1 MSNYLIN
8 SLNKSTFELMIF
20 TTTHTNKEAKELT
33 NDLIGVPFT
42 FLQSLKMGGVG
53 SKRMII
59 EETSQNFHQYI
70 NKISDI
76 NYANIEL
83 RPEGIIVLLN
93 KGLKNFNWIIPY
105 RQLVIYKTDR
115 LSIHAQGKYICFKNN
130 ILFKENKKFISKMI
144 NLKAINQEKYLNPTY
159 E

>member
-1 MSNYLIN
+1 
-8 SLNKSTFELMIF
+8 MIF
-20 TTTHTNKEAKELT
+20 STTHTNKEAKELT
-33 NDLIGVPFT
+33 NDLLGLPFS
-42 FLQSLKMGGVG
+42 FYQSLKMGGIG

-59 EETSQNFHQYI
+59 EETSQNIFDYT
-70 NKISDI
+70 NKISDV

-93 KGLKNFNWIIPY
+93 KGLNNYNWVIPF

-115 LSIHAQGKYICFKNN
+115 LSIHAEGKYICFKNN
-130 ILFKENKKFISKMI
+130 MLYKENKKFIAKMI
-144 NLKAINQEKYLNPTY
+144 DLKTTHQEKYSSPAY

>member
-1 MSNYLIN
+1 
-8 SLNKSTFELMIF
+8 MIF
-20 TTTHTNKEAKELT
+20 STTHINKEAKELT
-33 NDLIGVPFT
+33 NDLLDLPFS
-42 FLQSLKMGGVG
+42 FYQSLKMGAIG

-59 EETSQNFHQYI
+59 EETSQNIVDYT
-70 NKISDI
+70 NKISDV

-93 KGLKNFNWIIPY
+93 KGLNNYNWVIPF
-105 RQLVIYKTDR
+105 RQLVIYKSDR

-130 ILFKENKKFISKMI
+130 MLYRENKKFIAKMI
-144 NLKAINQEKYLNPTY
+144 DLKTTHQEKYLSPAH

>member
-1 MSNYLIN
+1 MSNHLIK
-8 SLNKSTFELMIF
+8 SLNKFTFESMIF

-33 NDLIGVPFT
+33 NDLIGLPFT

-70 NKISDI
+70 NKISDL

-83 RPEGIIVLLN
+83 RSEGIIVLLN
-93 KGLKNFNWIIPY
+93 KGLHNYHWIIPY

-144 NLKAINQEKYLNPTY
+144 NLRAVNQEKYLNHAY

>member
-1 MSNYLIN
+1 
-8 SLNKSTFELMIF
+8 MIF
-20 TTTHTNKEAKELT
+20 TTTYTNKEAKELT
-33 NDLIGVPFT
+33 DDLIGLPFT
-42 FLQSLKMGGVG
+42 FLQSLRMGGVG

-93 KGLKNFNWIIPY
+93 KGLHNYNWIIPY

-115 LSIHAQGKYICFKNN
+115 LSIHAQGKYICFKKN
-130 ILFKENKKFISKMI
+130 ILYKENKKFISKMI
-144 NLKAINQEKYLNPTY
+144 NLRAVDQEKYLNHAY

>member
-1 MSNYLIN
+1 
-8 SLNKSTFELMIF
+8 MIF
-20 TTTHTNKEAKELT
+20 STTHINKEAKELT
-33 NDLIGVPFT
+33 NDLLGLPFS
-42 FLQSLKMGGVG
+42 FYQSLKMGGIG

-59 EETSQNFHQYI
+59 EETSQNIVDYT
-70 NKISDI
+70 NKISDV

-93 KGLKNFNWIIPY
+93 KGLNNYNWVIPF
-105 RQLVIYKTDR
+105 RQLVIYKSDR

-130 ILFKENKKFISKMI
+130 MLYRENKKFIAKMI
-144 NLKAINQEKYLNPTY
+144 DLKTTHQEKYLSPAH

>member
-1 MSNYLIN
+1 MSNDLIN
-8 SLNKSTFELMIF
+8 SLNKTTFEAMIF
-20 TTTHTNKEAKELT
+20 DTTHINKEAKELT
-33 NDLIGVPFT
+33 NDLVGLPFS
-42 FLQSLKMGGVG
+42 FLKSLKMGGIG

-59 EETSQNFHQYI
+59 EETSQNLFQYI

-83 RPEGIIVLLN
+83 RPNGIIVLLN
-93 KGLKNFNWIIPY
+93 KGLYNFNWIIPY

-115 LSIHAQGKYICFKNN
+115 LSIHAQGSYICFKNN
-130 ILFKENKKFISKMI
+130 KLYKENKKFITKMI
-144 NLKAINQEKYLNPTY
+144 TLRATNQENELNPAY

>member
-1 MSNYLIN
+1 
-8 SLNKSTFELMIF
+8 MIF
-20 TTTHTNKEAKELT
+20 STTHINKEAKELT
-33 NDLIGVPFT
+33 NDLLGLPFS
-42 FLQSLKMGGVG
+42 FYQSLKMGGIG

-59 EETSQNFHQYI
+59 EETSQNIVDYT
-70 NKISDI
+70 NKISDV

-93 KGLKNFNWIIPY
+93 KGLNNYNWVIPF
-105 RQLVIYKTDR
+105 RQLVIYKSDR

-130 ILFKENKKFISKMI
+130 MLYRENKKFIAKMI
-144 NLKAINQEKYLNPTY
+144 DLKTTHQEKYSSPAY

>member
-1 MSNYLIN
+1 MSNHLIN

-20 TTTHTNKEAKELT
+20 TTTHTNIEAKELT
-33 NDLIGVPFT
+33 NDLIGLPFT

-93 KGLKNFNWIIPY
+93 KGLNNFNWIIPY

>member
-1 MSNYLIN
+1 
-8 SLNKSTFELMIF
+8 MIF
-20 TTTHTNKEAKELT
+20 STTHTNKEAKELT
-33 NDLIGVPFT
+33 NYLLGLPFS
-42 FLQSLKMGGVG
+42 FYQSLKMGGIG

-59 EETSQNFHQYI
+59 EETSQNIVDYT
-70 NKISDI
+70 NKISDV

-93 KGLKNFNWIIPY
+93 KGLNNYNWVIPF

-130 ILFKENKKFISKMI
+130 MLYKENKKFIAKMI
-144 NLKAINQEKYLNPTY
+144 DLKTTHQEKYSSPAY

>member
-1 MSNYLIN
+1 
-8 SLNKSTFELMIF
+8 MIF
-20 TTTHTNKEAKELT
+20 STTHTNKEAKELT
-33 NDLIGVPFT
+33 NDLLGLPFS
-42 FLQSLKMGGVG
+42 FYQSLKMGGIG

-59 EETSQNFHQYI
+59 EETSQNIVDYT
-70 NKISDI
+70 NKISDV

-93 KGLKNFNWIIPY
+93 KGLNNYNWVIPF
-105 RQLVIYKTDR
+105 RQLVIYKSDR

-130 ILFKENKKFISKMI
+130 MLYRENKKFIAKMI
-144 NLKAINQEKYLNPTY
+144 DLKTTHQEKYSSPAY

>member
-1 MSNYLIN
+1 LSNHLIN
-8 SLNKSTFELMIF
+8 SLNKYTFELMIF

-33 NDLIGVPFT
+33 NDLIGLPFT

-93 KGLKNFNWIIPY
+93 KGLNNFNWIIPY

-130 ILFKENKKFISKMI
+130 ILFKENKNFISKMI
-144 NLKAINQEKYLNPTY
+144 NLKAINQEKYLNLTY

>member
-1 MSNYLIN
+1 
-8 SLNKSTFELMIF
+8 MIF
-20 TTTHTNKEAKELT
+20 STTHTNKEAKELT
-33 NDLIGVPFT
+33 NDLLGLPFS
-42 FLQSLKMGGVG
+42 FYQSLKMGGIG

-59 EETSQNFHQYI
+59 EETSQNIVDYT
-70 NKISDI
+70 NKISDV

-93 KGLKNFNWIIPY
+93 KGLNNYNWVIPF

-130 ILFKENKKFISKMI
+130 MLYRENKKFIAKMI
-144 NLKAINQEKYLNPTY
+144 DLKTTHQEKYSSPAY

>member
-1 MSNYLIN
+1 
-8 SLNKSTFELMIF
+8 MIF
-20 TTTHTNKEAKELT
+20 STTHTNKEAKELT
-33 NDLIGVPFT
+33 NDLLGIPFS
-42 FLQSLKMGGVG
+42 LYQSLKMGGIG

-59 EETSQNFHQYI
+59 EETSQNIVDYT
-70 NKISDI
+70 NKISDV

-93 KGLKNFNWIIPY
+93 KGLNNYNWVIPF

-130 ILFKENKKFISKMI
+130 LLYKENKKFIAKMI
-144 NLKAINQEKYLNPTY
+144 DLKTTHQEKYSSPAY

>member
-1 MSNYLIN
+1 
-8 SLNKSTFELMIF
+8 MIF
-20 TTTHTNKEAKELT
+20 STTHTNKEAKELT
-33 NDLIGVPFT
+33 NDLLGLPFS
-42 FLQSLKMGGVG
+42 LYQSLKMGGIG

-59 EETSQNFHQYI
+59 EETSQNIVDYT
-70 NKISDI
+70 NKISDV

-93 KGLKNFNWIIPY
+93 KGLNNYNWVIPF

-130 ILFKENKKFISKMI
+130 MLYKENKKFIVKMI
-144 NLKAINQEKYLNPTY
+144 DLKTTHQEKYSSPAY

>member
-1 MSNYLIN
+1 
-8 SLNKSTFELMIF
+8 
-20 TTTHTNKEAKELT
+20 
-33 NDLIGVPFT
+33 
-42 FLQSLKMGGVG
+42 MGGVG

-93 KGLKNFNWIIPY
+93 KGLHNYNWIIPY

-144 NLKAINQEKYLNPTY
+144 NLRAVNQEKYLNHAY

>member
-1 MSNYLIN
+1 MSNHLIK
-8 SLNKSTFELMIF
+8 SLNKITFGLMIIS
-20 TTTHTNKEAKELT
+20 TTHTNKEARELT
-33 NDLIGVPFT
+33 NDLIGLPFS
-42 FLQSLKMGGVG
+42 FFQSLKMGGIG

-70 NKISDI
+70 NKVSDI

-83 RPEGIIVLLN
+83 RPEGIIILLN
-93 KGLKNFNWIIPY
+93 KGLSNFSWIIPY

-130 ILFKENKKFISKMI
+130 ILYKENKKFISKMI
-144 NLKAINQEKYLNPTY
+144 MLKTLHQEKFLNHAY

>member
-1 MSNYLIN
+1 VCS
-8 SLNKSTFELMIF
+8 SDLNIVDYT
-20 TTTHTNKEAKELT
+20 
-33 NDLIGVPFT
+33 
-42 FLQSLKMGGVG
+42 
-53 SKRMII
+53 
-59 EETSQNFHQYI
+59 
-70 NKISDI
+70 NKISDV

-93 KGLKNFNWIIPY
+93 KGLNNYNWVIPF

-130 ILFKENKKFISKMI
+130 MLYKENKKFIAKMI
-144 NLKAINQEKYLNPTY
+144 DLKTTHQEKYSSPAY

>member
-1 MSNYLIN
+1 
-8 SLNKSTFELMIF
+8 MIF
-20 TTTHTNKEAKELT
+20 STTHTNKEGKELT
-33 NDLIGVPFT
+33 NDLLGVPFS
-42 FLQSLKMGGVG
+42 LYQSLKMGGIG

-59 EETSQNFHQYI
+59 EETSQNIVDYT
-70 NKISDI
+70 NKISDV

-93 KGLKNFNWIIPY
+93 KGLNNYNWVIPF

-130 ILFKENKKFISKMI
+130 MLYKENKKFIAKMI
-144 NLKAINQEKYLNPTY
+144 DLKTTHQEKYSSPAY

>member
-1 MSNYLIN
+1 
-8 SLNKSTFELMIF
+8 MIF
-20 TTTHTNKEAKELT
+20 STTHTNKEAKELT
-33 NDLIGVPFT
+33 NDLLGLPFS
-42 FLQSLKMGGVG
+42 FYQSLKMGGIG

-59 EETSQNFHQYI
+59 EETSQNIVDYT
-70 NKISDI
+70 NKISDV

-93 KGLKNFNWIIPY
+93 KGLNNYNWVIPF

-115 LSIHAQGKYICFKNN
+115 LSIHAEGKYICFKNN
-130 ILFKENKKFISKMI
+130 MLYKENKKFIAKMI
-144 NLKAINQEKYLNPTY
+144 DLKTTHQEKYSSPAY

>member
-1 MSNYLIN
+1 
-8 SLNKSTFELMIF
+8 MIF
-20 TTTHTNKEAKELT
+20 STTHTNKEAKELT
-33 NDLIGVPFT
+33 NDLLGLPFS
-42 FLQSLKMGGVG
+42 FYQSLKMGGIG

-59 EETSQNFHQYI
+59 EETSQNIVDYT
-70 NKISDI
+70 NKISDV

-93 KGLKNFNWIIPY
+93 KGLNNYNWVIPF
-105 RQLVIYKTDR
+105 RQLVIYKSDR

-130 ILFKENKKFISKMI
+130 MLYRENKKFIAKMI
-144 NLKAINQEKYLNPTY
+144 DLKTTHQEKYLSPAH

>member
-1 MSNYLIN
+1 LSNCLIK
-8 SLNKSTFELMIF
+8 SLNKITFGLMIF

-33 NDLIGVPFT
+33 NDLIGSPFS
-42 FLQSLKMGGVG
+42 FFQSLKMGGIG
-53 SKRMII
+53 SKRMIV
-59 EETSQNFHQYI
+59 EETSQNFHKYI
-70 NKISDI
+70 NKVSDI

-83 RPEGIIVLLN
+83 RPEGIIILLN
-93 KGLKNFNWIIPY
+93 KGLNNFNWIIPY

-130 ILFKENKKFISKMI
+130 ILYKENKKFISKMI
-144 NLKAINQEKYLNPTY
+144 SLKTLHQEKFLNPAY

>member
-1 MSNYLIN
+1 
-8 SLNKSTFELMIF
+8 MIF
-20 TTTHTNKEAKELT
+20 STTHTNKEAKELT
-33 NDLIGVPFT
+33 NDLLGLPFS
-42 FLQSLKMGGVG
+42 LYQSLKMGGIG

-59 EETSQNFHQYI
+59 EETSQNIVDYT
-70 NKISDI
+70 NKISDV

-93 KGLKNFNWIIPY
+93 KGLNNYNWVIPF

-130 ILFKENKKFISKMI
+130 MLYKENKKFIAKMI
-144 NLKAINQEKYLNPTY
+144 DLKTTHQEKYSSPAY

>member
-1 MSNYLIN
+1 
-8 SLNKSTFELMIF
+8 MILS
-20 TTTHTNKEAKELT
+20 TTHTNKEAKELT
-33 NDLIGVPFT
+33 NDLLGLPFS
-42 FLQSLKMGGVG
+42 FYQSLKMGGIG

-59 EETSQNFHQYI
+59 EETSQNIVDYT
-70 NKISDI
+70 NKISDV

-93 KGLKNFNWIIPY
+93 KGLNNYNWVIPF
-105 RQLVIYKTDR
+105 RQLVIYKSDR

-130 ILFKENKKFISKMI
+130 MLYRENKKFIAKMI
-144 NLKAINQEKYLNPTY
+144 DLKTTHQEKYLSPAH

>member
-1 MSNYLIN
+1 L
-8 SLNKSTFELMIF
+8 LGL
-20 TTTHTNKEAKELT
+20 
-33 NDLIGVPFT
+33 PFS
-42 FLQSLKMGGVG
+42 FYQSLKMGGIG

-59 EETSQNFHQYI
+59 EETSQNIVDYT
-70 NKISDI
+70 NKISDV

-93 KGLKNFNWIIPY
+93 KGLNNYNWVIPF

-130 ILFKENKKFISKMI
+130 MLYKENKKFIAKMI
-144 NLKAINQEKYLNPTY
+144 DLKTTHQEKYLSPAH